1 MKKVVVSVS
10 LAIATLASSSA
21 ALADEINT
29 DVVTTEKQAQPS
41 TTPSTTSGTTWG
53 NTTTASGTASTDTTT
68 STDTTVTTSKT
79 TTTSAPLTTSTST
92 DRPSY
97 ELKEN
102 RHPNRPLLFTGGA
115 IFAGTYGAT
124 VIATGANGGAPDRS
138 LYIPVVGPWLHLA
151 DRNGDE
157 GHTGETFLIGASG
170 VLQGAGV
177 ALMLAS
183 VFIPEKRSV
192 GVISAGPVKMMVG
205 PTGAVGKF

>member
-1 MKKVVVSVS
+1 MKKVVASVT

-21 ALADEINT
+21 AFADEINT
-29 DVVTTEKQAQPS
+29 DVVTTDKQTKQAQPS
-41 TTPSTTSGTTWG
+41 ATSSTTSTTDPS
-53 NTTTASGTASTDTTT
+53 TA

-79 TTTSAPLTTSTST
+79 TTTSAPITTPI

-102 RHPNRPLLFTGGA
+102 RHPNRALLITGGA

-124 VIATGANGGAPDRS
+124 VIATGANGGGPDRA

-151 DRNGDE
+151 DRDGTE

-177 ALMLAS
+177 AIMLAS
-183 VFIPEKRSV
+183 VFIPEKRSI
-192 GVISAGPVKMMVG
+192 GTISAGPVKMMVG
-205 PTGAVGKF
+205 PTGAAGTF